1 MADARGNSRFSELSA
16 REKDVLRLIARGMT
30 NHEIAQRLF
39 ISPHTVKNHV
49 SHIYQKI
56 GMDDRTKVALWAIR
70 TGIVPL
76 DADGTDDP
84 DDGTDGGA
92 QERHAGPPKT

>member
-1 MADARGNSRFSELSA
+1 MGDAGAASRFAELSV
-16 REKDVLRLIARGMT
+16 REKDVLRLIAKGLT
-30 NHEIAQRLF
+30 NREIAQRLF

-70 TGIVPL
+70 SGVVPL
-76 DADGTDDP
+76 EGDGEDEGE
-84 DDGTDGGA
+84 GTA
-92 QERHAGPPKT
+92 KT

>member
-1 MADARGNSRFSELSA
+1 MNDAGATSRFGELSA
-16 REKDVLRLIARGMT
+16 REKDVLRLIARGLT
-30 NHEIAQRLF
+30 NREIAQRLF

-70 TGIVPL
+70 AGVVSL
-76 DADGTDDP
+76 AGDSEDEGEDAP
-84 DDGTDGGA
+84 
-92 QERHAGPPKT
+92 